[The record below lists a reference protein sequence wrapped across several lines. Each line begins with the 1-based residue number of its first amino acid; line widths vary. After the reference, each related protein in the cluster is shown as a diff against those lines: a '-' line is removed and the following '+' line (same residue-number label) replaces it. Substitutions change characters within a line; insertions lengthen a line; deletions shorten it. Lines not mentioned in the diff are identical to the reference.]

1 MRSPQRCSLRPH
13 ERDVA
18 TAYGLWSARSTAACG
33 REIDSG
39 VVGERN
45 LALLIDLVVVAPNL
59 AVGVAFNC
67 IDLPFGFIDLK
78 VEMDVLQK
86 RIKIME
92 ASGDEGDEGQ
102 GSGKQM
108 TEMGSQD
115 VEEHFQRIFEKVE
128 RYTHQVEELLEAGR
142 TLFKNLSPEFEERLI
157 SSVTL
162 AILSCPLRVCLFVSF
177 VRLILQIHKEQIEK
191 WQDEIKGLQSRHAAN
206 EAAAALLGNAHHLLR
221 SSPQFSIH
229 ATSTLRDSE
238 VKSFKSKPEMFAY
251 AMPSSHRIN
260 DLIQQAAV

>member
-1 MRSPQRCSLRPH
+1 MKREVDGGAVGERSTAAPWARGHWRHCEREVTSRAQGHRGLRPH
-13 ERDVA
+13 ERDV
-18 TAYGLWSARSTAACG
+18 
-33 REIDSG
+33 
-39 VVGERN
+39 
-45 LALLIDLVVVAPNL
+45 VVACSL
-59 AVGVAFNC
+59 ANATLLYLVTSRAQ
-67 IDLPFGFIDLK
+67 GFIDLK

-162 AILSCPLRVCLFVSF
+162 AILS
-177 VRLILQIHKEQIEK
+177 IHKEQIEK
-191 WQDEIKGLQSRHAAN
+191 WQDEIKDLQSRHAAN
-206 EAAAALLGNAHHLLR
+206 EAAAALLGNAHQLLR

-229 ATSTLRDSE
+229 ATSILRDSE

-251 AMPSSHRIN
+251 AMPSAHRIH
-260 DLIQQAAV
+260 DLVQQAAV